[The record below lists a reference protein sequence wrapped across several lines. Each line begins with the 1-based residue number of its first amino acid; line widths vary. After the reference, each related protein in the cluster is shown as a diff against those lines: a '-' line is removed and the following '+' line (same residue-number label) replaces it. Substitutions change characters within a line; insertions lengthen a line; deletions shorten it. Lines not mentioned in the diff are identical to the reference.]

1 MRRQR
6 QFEGQVCHR
15 HLGQHFTPRKGNPQ
29 LPCLRLQGGFQT
41 RSCGCLASEQKFQHD
56 KCWLLRVTSRWQS
69 CVWMEEIMI
78 RRCFS
83 QKPACDDVLQ
93 PWFMVVPQP
102 GPLFRAGTRF
112 PLPVASAMKTCVSVA
127 LRPAVKSSGGP
138 CCDLGAVAVPGC
150 ACKRVCVTR
159 ACGFFEAESAKAEA
173 LFELLPVMCMRS
185 HHRCFGFQP
194 RGETS
199 SGSAL
204 VFVRHST
211 GMCSV
216 SGIA

>member
-1 MRRQR
+1 MAVLRVDGGDSDSQALFPKASMRR
-6 QFEGQVCHR
+6 
-15 HLGQHFTPRKGNPQ
+15 
-29 LPCLRLQGGFQT
+29 
-41 RSCGCLASEQKFQHD
+41 CLAAVVHGCSPTRPS
-56 KCWLLRVTSRWQS
+56 LPSRDTASLAS
-69 CVWMEEIMI
+69 CECHENW
-78 RRCFS
+78 
-83 QKPACDDVLQ
+83 
-93 PWFMVVPQP
+93 
-102 GPLFRAGTRF
+102 G
-112 PLPVASAMKTCVSVA
+112 VSVA
-127 LRPAVKSSGGP
+127 LRSAVKSSGGP

-173 LFELLPVMCMRS
+173 LFELLPVVCMRS

-194 RGETS
+194 RSETS

-204 VFVRHST
+204 VFVRHGT